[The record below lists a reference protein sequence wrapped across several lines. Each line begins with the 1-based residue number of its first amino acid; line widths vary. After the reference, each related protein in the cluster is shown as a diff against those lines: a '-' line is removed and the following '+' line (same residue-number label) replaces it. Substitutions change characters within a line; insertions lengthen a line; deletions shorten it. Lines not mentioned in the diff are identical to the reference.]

1 MNQGHRK
8 LLERIV
14 EGRSDSAIRF
24 SDLLTLLD
32 ALGFEQ
38 RGRGSH
44 RIFSKDGLREIVTL
58 QPRGNLAKP
67 YQVRQVRKLI
77 LRYRLGLGDE

>member
-1 MNQGHRK
+1 VNQGHRK

-24 SDLLTLLD
+24 SDLLTLLEV
-32 ALGFEQ
+32 LGFEQ
-38 RGRGSH
+38 RTRGSH
-44 RIFSKDGLREIVTL
+44 RIFSKDRVREIVTL

>member
-1 MNQGHRK
+1 VNQGHRK

-24 SDLLTLLD
+24 VDLLTLLEV
-32 ALGFEQ
+32 LGFEQ
-38 RGRGSH
+38 RARGSH
-44 RIFSKDGLREIVTL
+44 RIFSRDGVREIVTL

-77 LRYRLGLGDE
+77 LTYRLGCADE